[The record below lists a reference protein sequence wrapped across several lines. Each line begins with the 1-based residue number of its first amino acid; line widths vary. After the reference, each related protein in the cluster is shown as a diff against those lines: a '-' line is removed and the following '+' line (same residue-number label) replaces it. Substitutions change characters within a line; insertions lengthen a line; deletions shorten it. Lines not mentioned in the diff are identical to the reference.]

1 MSAHNFMAIH
11 PKDVE
16 LFIPDQSGDWPADRQ
31 AEKLRSTGVHVVLFP
46 AFKAAHAVSG
56 WHHAADCT
64 ARIRI
69 QIDQLDPIIHFC
81 SGGSIVTKHKWPS
94 SCLMSMIIIS
104 AICQGFSKHLLWTQ
118 HQAEMDPSRRH
129 CLPLTNHHYW
139 LSPYSLFAPLSCAV
153 CPFFFF
159 SFFLIILVLAIP
171 TATPT
176 PSSLCS
182 PQPPPLSRSLDYV
195 EPESGKVSL
204 WKQGQRQW
212 RALYGRER
220 GGNRRRQK
228 ERKKT
233 ENWPV
238 LRNPRVVIS
247 RRSDSKKK
255 KKKQQVGNE
264 LYSPV
269 SGGSTELWFESRTP
283 YLTISAFSFF
293 SPLPLHSSV
302 HSFQWDSG
310 KAMSNAPD
318 VMRYNRRTPRTGD
331 FSDPLCTQPPWC
343 IDCLKCLKVIYISSS
358 VTVMWCRSIR

>member
-1 MSAHNFMAIH
+1 MPRIFKAPALDSTSGGDGPE
-11 PKDVE
+11 PKTLFATDKPPLLTFS
-16 LFIPDQSGDWPADRQ
+16 LFIICPFI
-31 AEKLRSTGVHVVLFP
+31 LR
-46 AFKAAHAVSG
+46 
-56 WHHAADCT
+56 
-64 ARIRI
+64 
-69 QIDQLDPIIHFC
+69 
-81 SGGSIVTKHKWPS
+81 
-94 SCLMSMIIIS
+94 
-104 AICQGFSKHLLWTQ
+104 
-118 HQAEMDPSRRH
+118 
-129 CLPLTNHHYW
+129 CLP
-139 LSPYSLFAPLSCAV
+139 F
-153 CPFFFF
+153 FFFF

-255 KKKQQVGNE
+255 KKTAGREWIVFTGERWEHRAMIWIPNTLLNDKC
-264 LYSPV
+264 LFFFLSP
-269 SGGSTELWFESRTP
+269 P
-283 YLTISAFSFF
+283 SAFV
-293 SPLPLHSSV
+293 SPLFSV
-302 HSFQWDSG
+302 RQWES
-310 KAMSNAPD
+310 
-318 VMRYNRRTPRTGD
+318 YE
-331 FSDPLCTQPPWC
+331 
-343 IDCLKCLKVIYISSS
+343 
-358 VTVMWCRSIR
+358 